1 MCDYSDWVYE
11 KGYQNGY
18 RQAYQYAYQQAYQ
31 QAYQEEVRKYAVN
44 TAEKMMKDGILSDE
58 KIAKIAG
65 LSLEEVQQLRNH
77 PKNGSHQS

>member
-18 RQAYQYAYQQAYQ
+18 RQAYQH
-31 QAYQEEVRKYAVN
+31 AYQEEVRKYAVN
-44 TAEKMMKDGILSDE
+44 IAEKMMKDGILPDE

-77 PKNGSHQS
+77 PENGSDQS

>member
-11 KGYQNGY
+11 KGYQTGY
-18 RQAYQYAYQQAYQ
+18 RQAYQ

-44 TAEKMMKDGILSDE
+44 TAEKMMKDGILPDE
-58 KIAKIAG
+58 KIAKITG

-77 PKNGSHQS
+77 PKNGFHQS

>member
-18 RQAYQYAYQQAYQ
+18 RQAYQH
-31 QAYQEEVRKYAVN
+31 AYQEEVRKYAVN
-44 TAEKMMKDGILSDE
+44 TAEKMMKDGILPDE

>member
-11 KGYQNGY
+11 KGYQTGY
-18 RQAYQYAYQQAYQ
+18 REAYQ

-44 TAEKMMKDGILSDE
+44 IAEKMMKDGILPDE
-58 KIAKIAG
+58 KIAG

>member
-11 KGYQNGY
+11 KGYQTG
-18 RQAYQYAYQQAYQ
+18 YQ

-44 TAEKMMKDGILSDE
+44 IAEKMMKDGILPDE

-77 PKNGSHQS
+77 PENGSDQS

>member
-11 KGYQNGY
+11 KGYQTGY
-18 RQAYQYAYQQAYQ
+18 R

-44 TAEKMMKDGILSDE
+44 IAEKMMKDGILPDE

>member
-11 KGYQNGY
+11 KGYQTGY
-18 RQAYQYAYQQAYQ
+18 RQAYQ

-44 TAEKMMKDGILSDE
+44 TAEKMMKDGILPDE

-77 PKNGSHQS
+77 PKNGSDQS

>member
-11 KGYQNGY
+11 KGYQTGY
-18 RQAYQYAYQQAYQ
+18 RQAYRQAYQ

-44 TAEKMMKDGILSDE
+44 TAEKMMKDGILPDE
-58 KIAKIAG
+58 KIAKITG

-77 PKNGSHQS
+77 PKNGSDQS

>member
-18 RQAYQYAYQQAYQ
+18 RQAYQ
-31 QAYQEEVRKYAVN
+31 QAYQEEVRNYAVN
-44 TAEKMMKDGILSDE
+44 TAEKMMKDGILPDE
-58 KIAKIAG
+58 KIAKITG

>member
-11 KGYQNGY
+11 KGYQTG
-18 RQAYQYAYQQAYQ
+18 YQ

-44 TAEKMMKDGILSDE
+44 TAEKMMKDGILPDE

-77 PKNGSHQS
+77 PTNGSDQS

>member
-11 KGYQNGY
+11 KGYQTG
-18 RQAYQYAYQQAYQ
+18 YQ

-44 TAEKMMKDGILSDE
+44 TAEKMMKDGILPDE

-77 PKNGSHQS
+77 PENGSDQS

>member
-18 RQAYQYAYQQAYQ
+18 RQAYQH
-31 QAYQEEVRKYAVN
+31 AYQEEVRKYAVN
-44 TAEKMMKDGILSDE
+44 TAEKMMKDGILPDE

-77 PKNGSHQS
+77 PKNGSDQS

>member
-11 KGYQNGY
+11 KGYQTG
-18 RQAYQYAYQQAYQ
+18 YQQAYQ

-44 TAEKMMKDGILSDE
+44 TAEKMMKDGNLPDE

-77 PKNGSHQS
+77 PENGSDQS

>member
-11 KGYQNGY
+11 KGYQTGY
-18 RQAYQYAYQQAYQ
+18 RQAYQ
-31 QAYQEEVRKYAVN
+31 QAYQEEVRKYAIN
-44 TAEKMMKDGILSDE
+44 TAEKMMKDGILPDE
-58 KIAKIAG
+58 KIAKITG

>member
-18 RQAYQYAYQQAYQ
+18 QH
-31 QAYQEEVRKYAVN
+31 AYQEEVRKYAVN
-44 TAEKMMKDGILSDE
+44 TAEKMMKDGILPDE

-77 PKNGSHQS
+77 PENGSDQS

>member
-11 KGYQNGY
+11 KGYQTG
-18 RQAYQYAYQQAYQ
+18 YQ

-44 TAEKMMKDGILSDE
+44 TAEKMMKDGILPDE
-58 KIAKIAG
+58 KIAKITG

-77 PKNGSHQS
+77 PENGSDQS

>member
-11 KGYQNGY
+11 KGYQTG
-18 RQAYQYAYQQAYQ
+18 YQ

-44 TAEKMMKDGILSDE
+44 IAEKMMKDSILPDE

-77 PKNGSHQS
+77 PKNGSDQS

>member
-18 RQAYQYAYQQAYQ
+18 RQAYQH
-31 QAYQEEVRKYAVN
+31 AYQEEVRKYAVN
-44 TAEKMMKDGILSDE
+44 IAEKMMKDSILPDE

-77 PKNGSHQS
+77 PENGSDQS

>member
-11 KGYQNGY
+11 KGYQTGY
-18 RQAYQYAYQQAYQ
+18 RQAYQ
-31 QAYQEEVRKYAVN
+31 QAYQEEVRNYAVN
-44 TAEKMMKDGILSDE
+44 TAEKMMKDGILPDE
-58 KIAKIAG
+58 KIAKITG

>member
-11 KGYQNGY
+11 KGYQTGY
-18 RQAYQYAYQQAYQ
+18 RQAYQ

-44 TAEKMMKDGILSDE
+44 TAEKMMKDGILPDE
-58 KIAKIAG
+58 KIAKITG

>member
-11 KGYQNGY
+11 KGYQTGY
-18 RQAYQYAYQQAYQ
+18 RQAYRQAYQ

-44 TAEKMMKDGILSDE
+44 IAEKMMKDGILPDE

-77 PKNGSHQS
+77 PKNGSDQS